1 MDTISS
7 SSHLFVKL
15 VWNSAVG
22 SEDSLDVQMALYKT
36 SLVKNFLRNVFS
48 EAQSCQSFAQES
60 YDKKYSQWKNSLKS
74 SNDETNKT
82 KGPLK
87 KILAPDCNAYLDGW
101 RYNLYVA
108 DSRPEPSSVLLMSPA
123 KKWILTQP

>member
-15 VWNSAVG
+15 VSNAAVG

-60 YDKKYSQWKNSLKS
+60 YDKKYSQ
-74 SNDETNKT
+74 
-82 KGPLK
+82 
-87 KILAPDCNAYLDGW
+87 
-101 RYNLYVA
+101 
-108 DSRPEPSSVLLMSPA
+108 
-123 KKWILTQP
+123 

>member
-82 KGPLK
+82 KGSLK
-87 KILAPDCNAYLDGW
+87 RILAPDCNAYRLRAIWMDEDITST
-101 RYNLYVA
+101 LPIQ
-108 DSRPEPSSVLLMSPA
+108 DQSQVLSY
-123 KKWILTQP
+123 

>member
-36 SLVKNFLRNVFS
+36 SLVKNFLRNVFQVS
-48 EAQSCQSFAQES
+48 KML
-60 YDKKYSQWKNSLKS
+60 DNILID
-74 SNDETNKT
+74 NETN
-82 KGPLK
+82 
-87 KILAPDCNAYLDGW
+87 IIYE
-101 RYNLYVA
+101 NL
-108 DSRPEPSSVLLMSPA
+108 L
-123 KKWILTQP
+123 